1 MKIKPFKQINKQVV
15 AGGLFHTYIRLVG
28 ATGRIKINHIDRI
41 QQNTML
47 GYWHGDS
54 YCMQLVLKEVAKKRK
69 RIQVI
74 VTADKRGDAIEYMI
88 NHYDAKAIRLPDG
101 LKMRP
106 FFAQLKAESLSEG
119 GILATALDGPLGP
132 LHEPKKLLF
141 LLALESD
148 KEMTYVHFTYR
159 RVLRIKRRW
168 DNYVIPLPFSKITA
182 EIEDLGKIEK
192 SDLANFKEYQNRLVY

>member
-1 MKIKPFKQINKQVV
+1 MKIKPFKHINKQVV

-28 ATGRIKINHIDRI
+28 ATGRIKMHNLDRI
-41 QQNTML
+41 RDNTML

-74 VTADKRGDAIEYMI
+74 VTADKRGDAIEHMI

-106 FFAQLKAESLSEG
+106 FFTQLKTESLSEG
-119 GILATALDGPLGP
+119 GILATALDGPVGP

-141 LLALESD
+141 LLAMESD

-168 DNYVIPLPFSKITA
+168 DNYVIPLPFSKIIA
-182 EIEDLGKIEK
+182 EIEDLGKVEK
-192 SDLANFKEYQNRLVY
+192 ADLADFKEYQKRLVY